1 MKVWLQKDWF
11 DETGSLL
18 RKSNNPHEIDDDRLA
33 VLPSSA
39 LVGERAR
46 GGVPVSKLRNEAP
59 PPVNPLQAENDALR
73 AKIAELEAKAATPVA
88 SDEVPDTPPAPPK
101 EPVGL
106 KLKDK

>member
-18 RKSNNPHEIDDDRLA
+18 RKSNNPHEIDNDRLA

-46 GGVPVSKLRNEAP
+46 DGVPVSKLRNEAP
-59 PPVNPLQAENDALR
+59 APVNPLQVENEALR
-73 AKIAELEAKAATPVA
+73 AKIAELETQAAAAVDKVDDPV
-88 SDEVPDTPPAPPK
+88 PPPEPQK

>member
-18 RKSNNPHEIDDDRLA
+18 RKAANPHQIDDDRLA

-39 LVGERAR
+39 IVGEQAR
-46 GGVPVSKLRNEAP
+46 TGTPVSKLRNEVP
-59 PPVNPLQAENDALR
+59 PPVNPRQAENEALR
-73 AKIAELEAKAATPVA
+73 AKIAELEAKAAA
-88 SDEVPDTPPAPPK
+88 STEPDKVPDTPPVLQK

>member
-46 GGVPVSKLRNEAP
+46 DGVPVGKLRNEAP
-59 PPVNPLQAENDALR
+59 PPVNPLQAENEALR
-73 AKIAELEAKAATPVA
+73 AKIAELEAKAAASAKSGEVSATTPVL
-88 SDEVPDTPPAPPK
+88 PK
-101 EPVGL
+101 ELVGL